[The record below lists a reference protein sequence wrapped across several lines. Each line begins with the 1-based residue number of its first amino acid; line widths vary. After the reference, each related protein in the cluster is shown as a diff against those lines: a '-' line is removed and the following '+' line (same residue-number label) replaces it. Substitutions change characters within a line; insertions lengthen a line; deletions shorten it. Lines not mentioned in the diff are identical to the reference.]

1 MDWAKIVSE
10 FKDGVS
16 IVKLSEKYDLPYGR
30 INNYLI
36 KNGFKK
42 TKRNKLTSE
51 QINRVIQLIK
61 NNVSMNKI
69 VQETKMDK
77 STIRQIAFENNL
89 TITRA
94 KQERSMKNGY
104 FVDNYF
110 ETIDTEEKAYFLGLI
125 YTDGNVRE
133 HNGGYYLNLEL
144 LREDKYILEKLA
156 DELKCENK
164 IYDRNRNTQFGEN
177 ITSSFTSCNSQKL
190 FEDLAIFN
198 IIPNKS
204 HTTKCFN
211 NIDEKIPRHLIRH
224 FLRGLVDGDG
234 TISKRY
240 TTTQNTIAV
249 YQNEIEFCN
258 EFDRLLKKSL
268 NDNTLFDNIV
278 VNKNSGVYNLR
289 YRRIYDVQK
298 ICNHLYH
305 GSTIYLNRKYELAK
319 LYFENYKQKE
329 SAA

>member
-61 NNVSMNKI
+61 NNVLMNKI

-110 ETIDTEEKAYFLGLI
+110 ETIDTEEKAYF
-125 YTDGNVRE
+125 
-133 HNGGYYLNLEL
+133 
-144 LREDKYILEKLA
+144 
-156 DELKCENK
+156 
-164 IYDRNRNTQFGEN
+164 
-177 ITSSFTSCNSQKL
+177 
-190 FEDLAIFN
+190 
-198 IIPNKS
+198 
-204 HTTKCFN
+204 
-211 NIDEKIPRHLIRH
+211 
-224 FLRGLVDGDG
+224 
-234 TISKRY
+234 
-240 TTTQNTIAV
+240 
-249 YQNEIEFCN
+249 
-258 EFDRLLKKSL
+258 
-268 NDNTLFDNIV
+268 
-278 VNKNSGVYNLR
+278 
-289 YRRIYDVQK
+289 
-298 ICNHLYH
+298 
-305 GSTIYLNRKYELAK
+305 
-319 LYFENYKQKE
+319 
-329 SAA
+329 